1 MAWTPSEDSTKIYA
15 GPFLIGIGASG
26 SEVSVGEV
34 DAIAVTIGITTDLIK
49 AGAFFGTET
58 VVDEIIN
65 GVTGTATFKMK
76 QVLDTTNLEAVAAP
90 GSLTTLSAGATSK
103 SLTWDC
109 NTLAGNSLK
118 ANASRIRFHKY
129 SVASLTDE
137 TKDII
142 FPSAVIYIPAE
153 EMSLSAADGSLG
165 ISCFLRAFPDSN
177 NDVVIVGYNAA

>member
-1 MAWTPSEDSTKIYA
+1 MAWTPSESSTKIYS

-26 SEVSVGEV
+26 SEVSVGEI
-34 DAIAVTIGITTDLIK
+34 DALAVTIGITVDQIK
-49 AGAFFGTET
+49 AGAFYGTET

-65 GVTGTATFKMK
+65 GVTATATFKMK

-90 GSLTTLSAGATSK
+90 GTLTTLSAGSTSK
-103 SLTWDC
+103 SLTWDV
-109 NTLAGNSLK
+109 NTMCGNSLK

-129 SVASLTDE
+129 SVSDLTDE

-153 EMSLSAADGSLG
+153 EMSLNTADGSLG
-165 ISCFLRAFPDSN
+165 ITCRLVGFPDSN
-177 NDVVIVGYNAA
+177 TDIIVIGQNVA